1 MRPYDEEY
9 DLLKTRETVRRL
21 RASVVLDGESAL
33 LRSLYYVIYGSGAA
47 WFPFLSMYL
56 RQIGLSGLQIGTLS
70 GVSPAVMVF
79 GQPLW
84 GVIADLWGRRRTLL
98 LAMPLTALTILGF
111 AWREGFWFLLGWS
124 VLYTLVSNPIFTLA
138 DSLTLDYLER
148 EPRLSYG
155 RLRMWG
161 AVGWAMVS
169 YVAGRVIAGRDLR
182 LMFVIG
188 SLLMLSGWFLV
199 LCTSRAVRG
208 AAGQLGQNWRD
219 LGIVL
224 RNRRFLV
231 FLVLVALVRVG
242 SSSLFTF
249 FSIYMDELGAS
260 RELIGLAIGVQGL
273 SELPMYLV
281 SAAIVRRIGPAR
293 TLAVAF
299 LLYATRAFLYS
310 VISQPLLVVA
320 VQLMHGSFSLFLVA
334 AVEYVNRLVPR
345 AWRATGQSLLWAAN
359 MGAGGIVGSLLSG
372 YLYDQ
377 VGAQGLYRWNSY
389 LILGVALMAV
399 WALRESTQ
407 D

>member
-1 MRPYDEEY
+1 LAKVRGVVGR
-9 DLLKTRETVRRL
+9 LKT
-21 RASVVLDGESAL
+21 SVVLDGESAL
-33 LRSLYYVIYGSGAA
+33 LRLLYYAIYGSGAA
-47 WFPFLSMYL
+47 WFPFLSIYFQ
-56 RQIGLSGLQIGTLS
+56 QIGLSGLQIGTLS
-70 GVSPAVMVF
+70 GVRPAAMIV

-84 GVIADLWGRRRTLL
+84 GVVADLWGRRRTLL
-98 LAMPLTALTILGF
+98 LAMPLTALAVLGF
-111 AWREGFWFLLGWS
+111 AWRESFWFLLGWG
-124 VLYTLVSNPIFTLA
+124 VLYTLVSSSIWTLA

-161 AVGWAMVS
+161 AIGWATVS
-169 YVAGRVIAGRDLR
+169 YAAGRIIAGRDLR
-182 LMFVIG
+182 LMFAIG

-199 LCTSRAVRG
+199 LCTSRGGKGVAST
-208 AAGQLGQNWRD
+208 LGTKWRD

-224 RNRRFLV
+224 RNRPFLV

-260 RELIGLAIGVQGL
+260 RELIGLALGVQGM
-273 SELPMYLV
+273 SELPMYLI
-281 SAAIVRRIGPAR
+281 SAAVVRRLGPAR
-293 TLAVAF
+293 ALVVAF

-310 VISQPLLVVA
+310 VISQPGLVVV

-345 AWRATGQSLLWAAN
+345 TWRATGQSLLWAAN
-359 MGAGGIVGSLLSG
+359 MGVGGIVGDVLSG

-377 VGAQGLYRWNSY
+377 VGAQSLYRWCSY
-389 LILGVALMAV
+389 LILVAALAAA
-399 WALRESTQ
+399 WALRESSRTRT
-407 D
+407 